1 MMLRHNQNAGKKN
14 LGLCVL
20 FIPDYLRAEES
31 LVASHEL
38 KQMQIPRLG
47 RESIRPVLAR
57 DDNLGGRGMHLSFSA
72 SNRMLRSISQALRKP
87 ASALR
92 RT

>member
-1 MMLRHNQNAGKKN
+1 MEMRDRMMLRHNQNAGKKN

-57 DDNLGGRGMHLSFSA
+57 DDNWESRAMHLSFPKG
-72 SNRMLRSISQALRKP
+72 NRMLRSIPR
-87 ASALR
+87 
-92 RT
+92 